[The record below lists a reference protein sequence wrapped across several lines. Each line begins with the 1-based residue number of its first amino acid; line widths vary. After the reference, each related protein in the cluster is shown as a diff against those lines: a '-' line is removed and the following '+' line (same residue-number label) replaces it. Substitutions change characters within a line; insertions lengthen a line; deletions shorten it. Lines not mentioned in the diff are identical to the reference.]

1 MKQLRAAFEAEYA
14 GMFQAGTMAR
24 LDPVLRFVNKT
35 FNGKGYRILVTHKT
49 ILVGDGFD
57 WRNGRKMVVRLTK
70 LVKLTL
76 IS

>member
-1 MKQLRAAFEAEYA
+1 MPACSKLGRWQDWTLCCDLSI
-14 GMFQAGTMAR
+14 R
-24 LDPVLRFVNKT
+24 LPKRGGGL
-35 FNGKGYRILVTHKT
+35 YRILVTHKT

-57 WRNGRKMVVRLTK
+57 WRKGRKMVVRLTK

>member
-24 LDPVLRFVNKT
+24 LDPVLQLLARLPRVGLWSF
-35 FNGKGYRILVTHKT
+35 VTHKT

-57 WRNGRKMVVRLTK
+57 
-70 LVKLTL
+70 
-76 IS
+76 